1 MEGPKSSAVRVLVR
15 PPSAPGGVTSSAA
28 ASASH
33 ADPPSAEPSPPSAA
47 APSPSSSGSPPAP
60 RPPPEG
66 VAVVGFVGAEDDVA
80 HLINRILDASI
91 FGAGGDKDLYSAVS
105 KDGDQWEEWFRHRRI
120 RYYHEQEKG
129 IVFLQFSTAPVMQ
142 SWLSGGSGDERW
154 DGRLDSF
161 LEESDSDDLR
171 GLLLM
176 FSVCHVIIFLHE
188 GMRFDTHLLKKF
200 RILQCAKH
208 ALAPFIRSHIMSTMA
223 YRASPSNTKPPVQI
237 KSSASPGRTG
247 SSRHGSAV
255 SPGRTG
261 SGRHGLAV
269 SPGKI
274 GSSRHGL
281 VASPG
286 RTGSSRHGSAI
297 SLMSGS
303 GSHPSMLPG
312 QCIPA
317 ILFVFLD
324 DSFNGL
330 TGGEDSSDSHSISQS
345 SSTTS
350 VPRPGLSSKGSS
362 SIVMLS
368 RPMNKPEGSLR
379 KKLQASLEA
388 QIRFLIKKCRI
399 LSNVESG
406 PPGSRSSA
414 NAHSIPLF
422 SLDSS
427 RVAVLLDRPMARRGE
442 SLDYITDII
451 ELILNSKA
459 TDDMLESN
467 ALDSSNEDIQS
478 IKDFISRQTDAL
490 RGRGSIPSSASTGSV
505 AGVGMVAAAAAA
517 AAASAASGKPI
528 SAPELPSLEK
538 WLSSSRHILEG
549 LLSANNVSVD
559 DKENMKIMTHQK
571 SAVVSQ
577 DQGAPTTS
585 ISARESAITCL
596 EGNKGLSMEFSM
608 SWCQRALPAAK
619 EIYLKEL
626 PACYP
631 TALHRTQL
639 EKALNAFFRMVK
651 GPAVQIIAKRL
662 EEECTSMWESGRQLC
677 DAISLTGKPCM
688 HQMHHFTS
696 STLEKGDKK
705 HSSGFVFLHACAC
718 GRSRRLR
725 DDPFDFDSAN
735 LTFSCFPKC
744 ENHLPRLVLPEG
756 NKIGPLPAS
765 SWILTRL
772 GGARYY
778 DPSKGLFQSGFRPN
792 ENFLL
797 KWTISLQKHGK
808 LSTDTAQSMAMAKSY
823 LDANTAPIMVEETN
837 ESDSQLGTSENDQRK
852 TTENITSGSSI
863 NFGKGLPSFVIKK
876 PFSEVVAG
884 PASQLQHKK
893 LAKDI
898 LEKDVSHKP
907 PNDITNDQSHPA
919 DESQVLR
926 KNGQVPFRQN
936 SQNSFRFDANTF
948 LQIGSNVVPVNLDR
962 GKKTKAKH
970 SLKQVIVYIGFEYE
984 CPCGHR
990 FILSKEHLK
999 ELDSSYSLQ
1008 DESHYPPAEAPSST
1022 FAGKSNSLNRMR
1034 VGMHGKSH
1042 FHSDGKISPSDIS
1055 GKRNKFTESIA
1066 APNPHLSEK
1075 ESNQP
1080 NECVETP
1087 REINPSVSLDDGSSA
1102 FSLLNRNLPVYMKC
1116 PHCTDS
1122 MDKEQQK
1129 YKFASTI
1136 SQLQRIFLV
1145 TPPFPFVLTTCPII
1159 QFEDS
1164 CLPPSVLDRE
1174 QQSQFSPG
1182 CPIILPPKSFVA
1194 FRLPF
1199 IYGKWSDDGNME
1211 PLRLLEQEPELT
1223 ASLVKGTALQLISKE
1238 FDFTDHFTL
1247 EE

>member
-1 MEGPKSSAVRVLVR
+1 
-15 PPSAPGGVTSSAA
+15 
-28 ASASH
+28 
-33 ADPPSAEPSPPSAA
+33 
-47 APSPSSSGSPPAP
+47 
-60 RPPPEG
+60 
-66 VAVVGFVGAEDDVA
+66 
-80 HLINRILDASI
+80 
-91 FGAGGDKDLYSAVS
+91 
-105 KDGDQWEEWFRHRRI
+105 
-120 RYYHEQEKG
+120 
-129 IVFLQFSTAPVMQ
+129 MQ
-142 SWLSGGSGDERW
+142 PWLSGGSGDERW

-255 SPGRTG
+255 SPGRTS

-286 RTGSSRHGSAI
+286 RTGGSRHGSAI

-467 ALDSSNEDIQS
+467 DLDSSNEDIQS

-549 LLSANNVSVD
+549 LLFANNVSVD
-559 DKENMKIMTHQK
+559 DKENMKIMTHK
-571 SAVVSQ
+571 NL
-577 DQGAPTTS
+577 P
-585 ISARESAITCL
+585 ARESAITCL

-808 LSTDTAQSMAMAKSY
+808 LSTDTAQSMAMANSY
-823 LDANTAPIMVEETN
+823 LDANTAPIMVEEIN

-876 PFSEVVAG
+876 PF
-884 PASQLQHKK
+884 LRFIKK
-893 LAKDI
+893 KWTGA
-898 LEKDVSHKP
+898 
-907 PNDITNDQSHPA
+907 
-919 DESQVLR
+919 
-926 KNGQVPFRQN
+926 FRQN

-1034 VGMHGKSH
+1034 VGMHGKTH

-1055 GKRNKFTESIA
+1055 GKRNKFTEAI
-1066 APNPHLSEK
+1066 

-1122 MDKEQQK
+1122 MDKQQQK

-1211 PLRLLEQEPELT
+1211 PLRLLEQQPELT